1 MCASLKAIVL
11 SLFERGQFGE
21 TRHQDFFLFFWRELK
36 SKSCAHKLLTLN
48 SWLRWSTDHS
58 LNKAEDIFSTQT
70 HFITLFWES
79 KGTKLWHF
87 DWLCYLRLLG
97 ECRTFFNGV
106 TKRGQSAE
114 VKKEVDDTHLVT
126 TEFGG
131 DKNNNNNIDTRHY
144 INERLTISNA
154 GPSNMDTEHIKKMA
168 NDISDHL
175 ANNLNL
181 SYPSSSTGDANN
193 GVTNFTNKLNK
204 NGPMSSA
211 DFRRHGKQMV
221 DYIADYLE
229 SIHTRRVTPNVE
241 PGYMKNYLPEA
252 APMKAES
259 WETIM
264 EDFEKIIM
272 PGVTHWQHPRFHA
285 YFPAGNSFPSILAD
299 MVTDAI
305 GCVGFS
311 WAASPAC
318 TELEIIMLDWVA
330 KIIGLPEE
338 FLCLSDHS
346 SKGGGVIQVTC
357 LNLMFEILF

>member
-1 MCASLKAIVL
+1 M
-11 SLFERGQFGE
+11 FP
-21 TRHQDFFLFFWRELK
+21 
-36 SKSCAHKLLTLN
+36 
-48 SWLRWSTDHS
+48 
-58 LNKAEDIFSTQT
+58 TQAA
-70 HFITLFWES
+70 
-79 KGTKLWHF
+79 KLWHF

-97 ECRTFFNGV
+97 ECRSFLSGV
-106 TKRGQSAE
+106 TKRGQE
-114 VKKEVDDTHLVT
+114 GEKDGREMT
-126 TEFGG
+126 TTTTTTTAMVEANE
-131 DKNNNNNIDTRHY
+131 DNNNNSNNITMGDYKSEARSI
-144 INERLTISNA
+144 INNDNNSSSVP
-154 GPSNMDTEHIKKMA
+154 GPSTMDAEQFKKMA

-181 SYPSSSTGDANN
+181 SYPPNNNNNNNIGGCGSGAASSSEEAN
-193 GVTNFTNKLNK
+193 FNKLKK
-204 NGPMSSA
+204 NGPMSTA

-346 SKGGGVIQVTC
+346 SKGGGVIQVS
-357 LNLMFEILF
+357 NLTL